1 MLCQCIAEAL
11 YLGNSSA
18 AFLREILEIYAERV
32 PPSRGIMCRVE
43 EKWNVLPHETF
54 LNREYEWA
62 DDYFSV
68 MC

>member
-1 MLCQCIAEAL
+1 VLYQCIAEAL

-18 AFLREILEIYAERV
+18 AFLRESLEIYAERV

-43 EKWNVLPHETF
+43 EKWNVLPHEPF
-54 LNREYEWA
+54 LNREYECA